1 MGFSQASAERVEG
14 QERVRGT
21 GLAPRSSVILG
32 AKSSFTNQKL
42 NEETPATLACGLLC
56 FPGLQIWERA
66 EARDA
71 F

>member
-1 MGFSQASAERVEG
+1 M
-14 QERVRGT
+14 
-21 GLAPRSSVILG
+21 ILG

-56 FPGLQIWERA
+56 CPGLQIWERA